1 MGRKLCH
8 SGMLFLYLCCM
19 TELQA
24 SSLGDG
30 FVIMDWEMSALS
42 EALEPSRVC
51 ARSHE
56 IGPDLRDLCCWVK
69 MSRSIFTLKE

>member
-1 MGRKLCH
+1 
-8 SGMLFLYLCCM
+8 M

-42 EALEPSRVC
+42 EAPEPSRVC

-56 IGPDLRDLCCWVK
+56 IGPDLRDL
-69 MSRSIFTLKE
+69 TLLG